1 MHCHVAKQN
10 HPFIFSAHFTVTFS
24 GIDYKC
30 VQFFKAE
37 PVACRNEKKTT
48 SIYLYL
54 AGDYSKSNFH
64 LLDRPINLNANDEN
78 YSSFSRQ
85 S

>member
-37 PVACRNEKKTT
+37 PVACRSGKKQLPYMY
-48 SIYLYL
+48 S
-54 AGDYSKSNFH
+54 AWDCSKSNFH

>member
-1 MHCHVAKQN
+1 MLQRKITTS
-10 HPFIFSAHFTVTFS
+10 FFFSTLYCYIIRYITNMSNPLKLNQLH
-24 GIDYKC
+24 
-30 VQFFKAE
+30 AE
-37 PVACRNEKKTT
+37 MEKKQLPYVY
-48 SIYLYL
+48 S
-54 AGDYSKSNFH
+54 AWDCSKSNFH